1 MDKLDKDLF
10 IRTLANKCTYTVS
23 DTKNFLDNLI
33 SLFGECIVDDV
44 EIDVRGFGRLY
55 IQTLPERKGF
65 KPITGKPGEGTAM
78 QYPEANRVIFRLS
91 SNLRNLA
98 KRDKDKEEE

>member
-1 MDKLDKDLF
+1 MNKLDKDLL
-10 IRTLANKCTYTVS
+10 IRTLADRCNYTIS

-33 SLFGECIVDDV
+33 SLFGECIEKDT

-55 IQTLPERKGF
+55 IQILPERNGF

-78 QYPEANRVIFRLS
+78 RYPEAKRVIFRLAG
-91 SNLRNLA
+91 NLRSLA
-98 KRDKDKEEE
+98 KNHMAEE